1 MTVSAGTSS
10 PRTIG
15 PTSRAEDASQ
25 ESQLRVVFRRF
36 RRHRLAVISSL
47 LLLAIFVVSLLAP
60 MITTFPRDAIDVSSS
75 ARPAPPGTVSTDGRV
90 HLLGVDHLGRDLFTR
105 VLYAAR
111 VSLTIAVLVV
121 LISETF
127 GMMLGAIAGFY
138 GGRTDMILSR
148 FNEFMLTIPQLPILL
163 IISAILLKREVVLP
177 LPGFVNKL
185 LSALMLAPEREAQ
198 KVVVLVLILVI
209 FGWLG
214 SFRLMRG
221 MALTLSKQDFVEALR
236 AAGASDARIIF
247 RHIIPNGLAPILVN
261 ASLSLGAVI
270 VLESALSFLGL
281 GVQDPTPTW
290 GNMLDFARAYMFKH
304 PWLPLVPGIP
314 LVIVAMGFNFI
325 GDGLRDALDPR
336 LKR

>member
-1 MTVSAGTSS
+1 MITSTS
-10 PRTIG
+10 MARTIG
-15 PTSRAEDASQ
+15 PSSRAEDATQ
-25 ESQLRVVFRRF
+25 ESQLKVVLRRF
-36 RRHRLAVISSL
+36 LRHRLAVVSSIL
-47 LLLAIFVVSLLAP
+47 LLVIFVASLLAP
-60 MITTFPRDAIDVSSS
+60 VITTFPRDAVDVSSS
-75 ARPAPPGTVSTDGRV
+75 ARPAPPGMVSADGRA
-90 HLLGVDHLGRDLFTR
+90 HILGVDHLGRDLFTR

-111 VSLTIAVLVV
+111 VSLTIAFLVV
-121 LISETF
+121 LISESF
-127 GMMLGAIAGFY
+127 GMMLGAVAGFY

-148 FNEFMLTIPQLPILL
+148 INEFMLTIPQLPILL
-163 IISAILLKREVVLP
+163 IISAILLKRDVVLP
-177 LPGFVNKL
+177 LPGFINDI
-185 LSALMLAPEREAQ
+185 LSALLLAPEREAQ

-214 SFRLMRG
+214 AFRLMRG

-261 ASLSLGAVI
+261 ASLALGAVI

-290 GNMLDFARAYMFKH
+290 GNMLDFARAYMFRH

-314 LVIVAMGFNFI
+314 LVIVSMGFNFI

>member
-1 MTVSAGTSS
+1 MTIAAKALGA
-10 PRTIG
+10 P
-15 PTSRAEDASQ
+15 SRAEDTTQ
-25 ESQLRVVFRRF
+25 ESQLKVVARRF
-36 RRHRLAVISSL
+36 FRHKLAVVSVIL
-47 LLLAIFVVSLLAP
+47 LFIIFSASLLAP
-60 MITTFPRDAIDVSSS
+60 VITTFPRDAVDVSSS
-75 ARPAPPGTVSTDGRV
+75 ERPAPPGAISSDGRL
-90 HLLGVDHLGRDLFTR
+90 HILGVDHLGRDLFTR
-105 VLYAAR
+105 VLFAAR
-111 VSLTIAVLVV
+111 VSLSIAFMVV

-127 GMMLGAIAGFY
+127 GALLGALAGFY

-148 FNEFMLTIPQLPILL
+148 INEFMLTIPQLPILL
-163 IISAILLKREVVLP
+163 IISAILLKRDVVLP

-185 LSALMLAPEREAQ
+185 LSALLLAPEREAQ

-209 FGWLG
+209 FGWL
-214 SFRLMRG
+214 SAFRLMRG

-236 AAGASDARIIF
+236 AVGASDARIIL

-261 ASLSLGAVI
+261 ASLSLGGII

-314 LVIVAMGFNFI
+314 LVIVSIGFNFI